1 MILKIIG
8 WLIIVFLV
16 YTIIGVVKDSILS
29 YKIKSE
35 NGTFDAG
42 ACGEHVLTKK
52 TFISK
57 FTSAIVIQLTVI
69 GGLIYWLTLG

>member
-8 WLIIVFLV
+8 WLIINFLV
-16 YTIIGVVKDSILS
+16 YTLIGVVKDGILG

-42 ACGEHVLTKK
+42 SRGEHVLTKK

-57 FTSAIVIQLTVI
+57 FISAIVIQLAVI
-69 GGLIYWLTLG
+69 GVLIYWLTLG